1 MDIGTALGQKVTSAN
16 ARAGELMGQ
25 GMSAA
30 ANLQSQAAQAK
41 ASGLASL
48 GQGIA
53 GLGRQYDQN
62 VLFEDWMNRA
72 FPTTPASIEER
83 SLGGGMTRGI
93 NLLGGQYGFPSS
105 SSDFS
110 YI

>member
-1 MDIGTALGQKVTSAN
+1 
-16 ARAGELMGQ
+16 
-25 GMSAA
+25 
-30 ANLQSQAAQAK
+30 
-41 ASGLASL
+41 
-48 GQGIA
+48 
-53 GLGRQYDQN
+53 
-62 VLFEDWMNRA
+62 MNRA